1 MESKLMHKDFNTNAT
16 TTFAELWNDKDFSN
30 VTLMTMDDKHL
41 RANKIILSSGST
53 FFKNIFQ
60 RYSYE
65 NPLIYLNDIQYEYL
79 ELVIKFIY
87 TGHCYVEESDI
98 VKFLLL
104 GQNLG
109 VAGVL
114 DELDINDPNNTLK
127 DAFSEEQ
134 NNGQA
139 DTINKERN
147 GIFKNIVKEKGMTV
161 NRVYK
166 EVMYDCNKCDYTATL
181 KGNLTTH
188 IK

>member
-1 MESKLMHKDFNTNAT
+1 M
-16 TTFAELWNDKDFSN
+16 
-30 VTLMTMDDKHL
+30 
-41 RANKIILSSGST
+41 
-53 FFKNIFQ
+53 
-60 RYSYE
+60 
-65 NPLIYLNDIQYEYL
+65 
-79 ELVIKFIY
+79 VIKFIY

-166 EVMYDCNKCDYTATL
+166 EVMYDCNQCDYTATL

-188 IK
+188 IKSFHGEMKYLCNQCNSIFTLQGNLTTNIQSVHEGVKYGCNHCDYRAA

>member
-1 MESKLMHKDFNTNAT
+1 MHKDFNTNAT

-65 NPLIYLNDIQYEYL
+65 NPLIYLKDIQYEYL

-147 GIFKNIVKEKGMTV
+147 GIFKNIVIEKGMTV
-161 NRVYK
+161 NRVY
-166 EVMYDCNKCDYTATL
+166 
-181 KGNLTTH
+181 
-188 IK
+188 